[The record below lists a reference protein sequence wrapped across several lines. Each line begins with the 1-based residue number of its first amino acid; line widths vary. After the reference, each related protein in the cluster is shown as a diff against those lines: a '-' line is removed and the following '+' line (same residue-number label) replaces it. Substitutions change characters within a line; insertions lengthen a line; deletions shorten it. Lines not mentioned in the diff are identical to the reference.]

1 MNLLLESLKALLFG
15 IVEGVTEWLPISST
29 GHMILLDEF
38 IQLQMTDAFKSMFEV
53 VIQLGAIL
61 AVVVLY
67 FSKLWPFKKPKKGE
81 GFVGLFKMETVMLWL
96 KVVVAILPSAIVG
109 IPFDDW
115 MDAHLHNAP
124 VVAAML
130 VIYGVAFILVEKKHH
145 ARRDRIQIV
154 ELIDMRMALMIG
166 LFQVLSLVPGTS
178 RSGATILGGIL
189 MGCSRAAASE
199 FSFFLAVPTML
210 GATAL
215 ELWDSRETLLAG
227 AGPVGWGEIAIGF
240 VVSFLV
246 ALVVIRGFVAF
257 VSKSGF
263 GPFAWYRIA
272 AGAVALLLL
281 YNVV

>member
-67 FSKLWPFKKPKKGE
+67 FSKLWPFKKPEKGE

-130 VIYGVAFILVEKKHH
+130 VIYGVAFILVEKKQR
-145 ARRDRIQIV
+145 ARRARIQSV

-199 FSFFLAVPTML
+199 FSFFLAVPTM
-210 GATAL
+210 
-215 ELWDSRETLLAG
+215 AG
-227 AGPVGWGEIAIGF
+227 ASLIKVLKFGLSFTSEELLILGIGCVSAF
-240 VVSFLV
+240 VVSIIAIKTF
-246 ALVVIRGFVAF
+246 IGYIKQHSFTAF
-257 VSKSGF
+257 G
-263 GPFAWYRIA
+263 WYRIILGALVA
-272 AGAVALLLL
+272 AYFLLK
-281 YNVV
+281 

>member
-1 MNLLLESLKALLFG
+1 
-15 IVEGVTEWLPISST
+15 
-29 GHMILLDEF
+29 
-38 IQLQMTDAFKSMFEV
+38 MFEV

-67 FSKLWPFKKPKKGE
+67 FPKLWPFKKPKKGE
-81 GFVGLFKMETVMLWL
+81 GFVGLFKMETVMLWV

-130 VIYGVAFILVEKKHH
+130 VIYGVAFILVEKHQNT
-145 ARRDRIQIV
+145 RRRARIQNV

-199 FSFFLAVPTML
+199 FSFFLAIPTM
-210 GATAL
+210 
-215 ELWDSRETLLAG
+215 AG
-227 AGPVGWGEIAIGF
+227 ASLIKVLKFGLSFTSEELLILGIGCVSAFIVSIIAIKTFIGYIKQH
-240 VVSFLV
+240 SFT
-246 ALVVIRGFVAF
+246 AF
-257 VSKSGF
+257 G
-263 GPFAWYRIA
+263 WYRIIL
-272 AGAVALLLL
+272 GALVAVYFLLK
-281 YNVV
+281 

>member
-1 MNLLLESLKALLFG
+1 MNLLVESLKALLFG
-15 IVEGVTEWLPISST
+15 IVEGITEWLPISST

-38 IQLQMTDAFKSMFEV
+38 IQLQMSDAFKSMFEV

-61 AVVVLY
+61 AVVLLY
-67 FSKLWPFKKPKKGE
+67 FSKLWPFKMPKKGE
-81 GFVGLFKMETVMLWL
+81 SFVGLFKMDTIMLWL

-115 MDAHLHNAP
+115 MDAHLHNGP

-130 VIYGVAFILVEKKHH
+130 ILYGVAFILVE
-145 ARRDRIQIV
+145 RRQNTHRRARIQNV

-199 FSFFLAVPTML
+199 FSFFLAIPTM
-210 GATAL
+210 
-215 ELWDSRETLLAG
+215 AG
-227 AGPVGWGEIAIGF
+227 ASLIKVLKFGLSFTSEELIILAIGCVSAF
-240 VVSFLV
+240 VVSIIAIKTFMGY
-246 ALVVIRGFVAF
+246 IKRHSFTAF
-257 VSKSGF
+257 G
-263 GPFAWYRIA
+263 WYRIIL
-272 AGAVALLLL
+272 GAVVGVYFLLR
-281 YNVV
+281 

>member
-1 MNLLLESLKALLFG
+1 MNLFVELLKALLFG
-15 IVEGVTEWLPISST
+15 VVEGVTEWLPISST

-38 IQLQMTDAFKSMFEV
+38 VHMQMSEAFMEMFNV

-67 FSKLWPFKKPKKGE
+67 FPKLWPFRRAQKGE
-81 GFVGLFKMETVMLWL
+81 GIMGFLRMDTVNLWV

-130 VIYGVAFILVEKKHH
+130 ILYGAAFIYIERRQQAGAVR
-145 ARRDRIQIV
+145 ARIADVQG
-154 ELIDMRMALMIG
+154 IDMRMAILIG

-178 RSGATILGGIL
+178 RSGATILGGVL

-199 FSFFLAVPTML
+199 FSFFLAIPTMAGASLLKVLKFGL
-210 GATAL
+210 GFTAA
-215 ELWDSRETLLAG
+215 EAAVLLAG
-227 AGPVGWGEIAIGF
+227 CVSAF
-240 VVSFLV
+240 VVS
-246 ALVVIRGFVAF
+246 VIAIRTFIGYIKKHSFTAF
-257 VSKSGF
+257 G
-263 GPFAWYRIA
+263 WYRIA
-272 AGAVALLLL
+272 LGALVAAYFLIR
-281 YNVV
+281 

>member
-67 FSKLWPFKKPKKGE
+67 FPKLWPFKKPKKGE

-145 ARRDRIQIV
+145 ARRARIQSV

-166 LFQVLSLVPGTS
+166 LFRAVPAR
-178 RSGATILGGIL
+178 RS
-189 MGCSRAAASE
+189 SAAS
-199 FSFFLAVPTML
+199 
-210 GATAL
+210 
-215 ELWDSRETLLAG
+215 
-227 AGPVGWGEIAIGF
+227 
-240 VVSFLV
+240 
-246 ALVVIRGFVAF
+246 
-257 VSKSGF
+257 
-263 GPFAWYRIA
+263 
-272 AGAVALLLL
+272 
-281 YNVV
+281 

>member
-130 VIYGVAFILVEKKHH
+130 VIYGVAFILVEKKQRAPRPHP
-145 ARRDRIQIV
+145 
-154 ELIDMRMALMIG
+154 ERMALMIG

-199 FSFFLAVPTML
+199 FSFFLAVPTM
-210 GATAL
+210 
-215 ELWDSRETLLAG
+215 AG
-227 AGPVGWGEIAIGF
+227 ASLLKVLKFGLSFTSEELLILGIGCVSAF
-240 VVSFLV
+240 VVSIIAIKTF
-246 ALVVIRGFVAF
+246 IGYIKQHSFTAF
-257 VSKSGF
+257 G
-263 GPFAWYRIA
+263 WYRIIL
-272 AGAVALLLL
+272 GALVAVYFLLK
-281 YNVV
+281 

>member
-1 MNLLLESLKALLFG
+1 MNLFVEALKALLFG

-67 FSKLWPFKKPKKGE
+67 FPKLWPFKKPKKGE
-81 GFVGLFKMETVMLWL
+81 GFVGLFKMETVMLWV

-109 IPFDDW
+109 IPLDDW
-115 MDAHLHNAP
+115 MDAHLHTAP

-130 VIYGVAFILVEKKHH
+130 VIYGVAFILVEKRQDNT
-145 ARRDRIQIV
+145 RRRAHVQSV

-178 RSGATILGGIL
+178 SYGATILGGML
-189 MGCSRAAASE
+189 LGCSRAAASE
-199 FSFFLAVPTML
+199 FSFFLAIPTM
-210 GATAL
+210 
-215 ELWDSRETLLAG
+215 AG
-227 AGPVGWGEIAIGF
+227 ASLLKVLKFGLSFTPEELLILGIGCVSAF
-240 VVSFLV
+240 VVSIIAIKTF
-246 ALVVIRGFVAF
+246 IGYIKQHSFTAF
-257 VSKSGF
+257 G
-263 GPFAWYRIA
+263 WYRIIL
-272 AGAVALLLL
+272 GALVAVYFLLK
-281 YNVV
+281 

>member
-130 VIYGVAFILVEKKHH
+130 VIYGVAFILVEKKQR
-145 ARRDRIQIV
+145 ARRARIQSV

-166 LFQVLSLVPGTS
+166 LFQVFSLVPGTS

-199 FSFFLAVPTML
+199 FSFFLAVPTM
-210 GATAL
+210 
-215 ELWDSRETLLAG
+215 AG
-227 AGPVGWGEIAIGF
+227 ASLLKVLKFGLSFTSEELLILGIGCVSAF
-240 VVSFLV
+240 VVSIIAIKTF
-246 ALVVIRGFVAF
+246 IGYIKQHSFTAF
-257 VSKSGF
+257 G
-263 GPFAWYRIA
+263 WYRIIL
-272 AGAVALLLL
+272 GALVAVYFLLK
-281 YNVV
+281 